1 MANWSIDY
9 ASINSNKKKIST
21 PVGFEQGA
29 LLNTKSGSK
38 SAKQSTPQ
46 EGHNDTALKI
56 RRAWDVAWGPAK
68 SIPMNGFMLYMTG
81 NNVQIFSVMI
91 TAMLFFNPAKAI
103 MSLNQN
109 FSRFE
114 SKETAAELIMPKLL
128 FIGLQV
134 VTMLLGV
141 YKVNAMGLLPTTTS
155 DWLAFLPHKQ
165 VLEYVAL

>member
-1 MANWSIDY
+1 MATWSIDY
-9 ASINSNKKKIST
+9 ASINSNKKKIAV
-21 PVGFEQGA
+21 PVGYEQGA
-29 LLNTKSGSK
+29 LLSTKSGSK

-46 EGHNDTALKI
+46 ETHNDTALKI

-81 NNVQIFSVMI
+81 SNVQIFSVMI

-114 SKETAAELIMPKLL
+114 SKETAVELIMPKLL
-128 FIGLQV
+128 FVGLHIL
-134 VTMLLGV
+134 TMLLGV